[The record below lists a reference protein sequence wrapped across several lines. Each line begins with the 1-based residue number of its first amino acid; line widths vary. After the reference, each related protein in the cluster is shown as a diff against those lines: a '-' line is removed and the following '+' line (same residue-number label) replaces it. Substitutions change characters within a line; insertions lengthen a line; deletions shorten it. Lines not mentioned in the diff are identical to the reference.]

1 MQDNIFILP
10 RRQAPAK
17 PGWIVSNNLP
27 AQLTPLIGREA
38 EVADVCALLRRP
50 EVRLLTL
57 TGTGGVGKTR
67 LGLQVAAHLLEDC
80 ADGVCFVSLAPI
92 SDPALVLPTIAQT
105 FGLREAGDQSPL
117 EQLTASLHE
126 KQLLLLLDNFEQVLE
141 AAPGPAELLLVCPHL
156 KILVTSRAAL
166 HLQGEYE
173 FAVPPLALP
182 DLSRPSPSE
191 DLAQS
196 AAVLLFL
203 QRARAIKPD
212 FHFTPTNAHAI
223 AEICIRIDGLPLA
236 IELAAARIKLLPP
249 QMLLA
254 RLSRRL
260 QVLTGGA
267 RNLPARQQTLRNTIA
282 WSYDLLTTEEQRL
295 FRWLSVFV
303 GGCTLEAV
311 EAVCTAAKDF
321 AIEEVLEGVAS
332 LIDKSLVQQTEREG
346 EEPRL
351 LLLETIREYGLDY
364 LQAEGELAVAQH
376 EHATYYLQLAEE
388 AEPWLRG
395 PEQLVW
401 LARLEREHE
410 NLRAVI
416 DWALASGQRELA
428 LRMISAL
435 YLFWVRWG
443 YPREGSALLEQA
455 LAGSEAA
462 ATPLRAKAVYAAAAL
477 AYWQQDFRRL
487 ESFTEAYL
495 PLAQE
500 LGDQQSMALARF
512 AQGLV
517 ALQRHEDAAARA
529 LFEESLVGL
538 REPGDSYWIASIR
551 LNLGR
556 LALRQGADQRALTLL
571 EENLALTRASGDTS
585 NEAWTLL
592 SLGQLALAQ
601 ADLTTAQKQLEEGL
615 DLSRRTS
622 ESSAIAYALT
632 LLGWTTLQQG
642 KFDEAHT
649 RLKESLQ
656 LYREQGNRWGIA
668 RSLLLFAHLTTA
680 EGDLAEARARYQESL
695 STAREMGFK
704 GFTASGLK
712 GLGVVVA
719 AQGQFSWAAQLWG
732 AAEQLREGRDVSLP
746 AALYEQSVEAART
759 HLGEQ
764 ALVTA
769 LAEGRM
775 MTPEQVLAAKVMAP
789 TPVPARPASASPMK
803 SPPYPAGLTGREMEV
818 LRLMAQGMTNPQ
830 IAERLIISLHTV
842 NAHVRSIYTK
852 LELNSRSALTRY
864 ALEHHLL

>member
-1 MQDNIFILP
+1 
-10 RRQAPAK
+10 
-17 PGWIVSNNLP
+17 V
-27 AQLTPLIGREA
+27 
-38 EVADVCALLRRP
+38 
-50 EVRLLTL
+50 
-57 TGTGGVGKTR
+57 
-67 LGLQVAAHLLEDC
+67 
-80 ADGVCFVSLAPI
+80 
-92 SDPALVLPTIAQT
+92 
-105 FGLREAGDQSPL
+105 
-117 EQLTASLHE
+117 
-126 KQLLLLLDNFEQVLE
+126 
-141 AAPGPAELLLVCPHL
+141 
-156 KILVTSRAAL
+156 
-166 HLQGEYE
+166 
-173 FAVPPLALP
+173 
-182 DLSRPSPSE
+182 
-191 DLAQS
+191 
-196 AAVLLFL
+196 
-203 QRARAIKPD
+203 
-212 FHFTPTNAHAI
+212 
-223 AEICIRIDGLPLA
+223 
-236 IELAAARIKLLPP
+236 
-249 QMLLA
+249 
-254 RLSRRL
+254 
-260 QVLTGGA
+260 
-267 RNLPARQQTLRNTIA
+267 
-282 WSYDLLTTEEQRL
+282 
-295 FRWLSVFV
+295 
-303 GGCTLEAV
+303 
-311 EAVCTAAKDF
+311 
-321 AIEEVLEGVAS
+321 
-332 LIDKSLVQQTEREG
+332 
-346 EEPRL
+346 
-351 LLLETIREYGLDY
+351 
-364 LQAEGELAVAQH
+364 
-376 EHATYYLQLAEE
+376 
-388 AEPWLRG
+388 
-395 PEQLVW
+395 
-401 LARLEREHE
+401 
-410 NLRAVI
+410 
-416 DWALASGQRELA
+416 
-428 LRMISAL
+428 
-435 YLFWVRWG
+435 
-443 YPREGSALLEQA
+443 
-455 LAGSEAA
+455 
-462 ATPLRAKAVYAAAAL
+462 
-477 AYWQQDFRRL
+477 
-487 ESFTEAYL
+487 
-495 PLAQE
+495 
-500 LGDQQSMALARF
+500 
-512 AQGLV
+512 
-517 ALQRHEDAAARA
+517 
-529 LFEESLVGL
+529 
-538 REPGDSYWIASIR
+538 
-551 LNLGR
+551 
-556 LALRQGADQRALTLL
+556 
-571 EENLALTRASGDTS
+571 LTRASGDTS

-818 LRLMAQGMTNPQ
+818 LRLMAQGMTNPH